1 MAHLNLLRILYVGRK
16 TDVIA
21 SLQTLFE
28 QQNSLIGSNG
38 AERPAA
44 IGQGIDGLPLIE
56 FKAVTSQKAALQFVR
71 TYLPF
76 VILVEIENRPDSR
89 VRLCEM
95 IRYRLRTAAIVAIGA
110 HQPTSSFAFDGY
122 INLPLVFQQ
131 VLETVLRIRR
141 ERVGYQL
148 QHGPLCLNIATRT
161 VTTAKGEYGMTPK
174 QCALLEMLMLNHGKV
189 VQRSDI
195 MQLIWET
202 SYLEDTRT
210 LDVHVRWLRE
220 RIEPDPSSPIYLQTV
235 RGVGY
240 KLLLGV

>member
-1 MAHLNLLRILYVGRK
+1 MAYANLLRILYVGRK
-16 TDVIA
+16 TDIVA

-28 QQNSLIGSNG
+28 QQNNSIDANK

-44 IGQGIDGLPLIE
+44 IGQAIDGQPPIE
-56 FKAVTSQKAALQFVR
+56 FAVVTSQKAALQFVR
-71 TYLPF
+71 VNLPF
-76 VILVEIENRPDSR
+76 IIFVELENRPDSR

-95 IRYRLRTAAIVAIGA
+95 IRYRLRTAAIVTIG
-110 HQPTSSFAFDGY
+110 HPQPTTSFVFDGQLD
-122 INLPLVFQQ
+122 LPPAPQDVLDLVAK
-131 VLETVLRIRR
+131 IRR

-148 QHGPLCLNIATRT
+148 QHGPLCLNTATRT
-161 VTTAKGEYGMTPK
+161 VTTPKGEYNMTPK

-189 VQRSDI
+189 VSRSDI
-195 MQLIWET
+195 MRLIWET

-240 KLLLGV
+240 KLWLG